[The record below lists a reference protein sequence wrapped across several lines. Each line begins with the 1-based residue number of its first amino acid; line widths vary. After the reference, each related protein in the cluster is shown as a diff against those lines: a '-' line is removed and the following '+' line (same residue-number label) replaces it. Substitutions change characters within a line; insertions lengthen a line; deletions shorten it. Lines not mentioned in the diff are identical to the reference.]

1 MTTPQMMRALVVR
14 SGSTEWDDADRLQG
28 ATDMPV
34 SAKGLEHLKGCI
46 GLLEASG
53 GGRLGSIW
61 CGPDEASMM
70 TAELLSQ
77 TTGGVVSVS
86 DELREM
92 NLGLWE
98 GMLVSE
104 MVSRFP
110 KACKAWM
117 DDPSL
122 VNPPG
127 GESVLEAQDRLIGA
141 VTSIMERARSG
152 AAVGFVLRPIALGMV
167 RCWMADEPTC
177 QIWCEA
183 QKSSWSKWF
192 SLQARTLGKVGASR
206 AV

>member
-1 MTTPQMMRALVVR
+1 MAISNTMRVLVVR
-14 SGSTEWDDADRLQG
+14 TGSTEWDDAARLQG

-34 SAKGLEHLKGCI
+34 SKTGVEQVKRCI
-46 GLLEASG
+46 QILDGS
-53 GGRLGSIW
+53 RLGAIW
-61 CGPDEASMM
+61 CGPDEASTR
-70 TAELLSQ
+70 TAELLAQ

-86 DELREM
+86 DDLAEM

-104 MVSRFP
+104 MLSRFP

-127 GESVLEAQDRLIGA
+127 GESVMEAHDRLTGA
-141 VTSIMERARSG
+141 VARIIERSRSG

-167 RCWMADEPTC
+167 RCWLADEPTC
-177 QIWCEA
+177 NIWEEA
-183 QKSSWSKWF
+183 LKSNWSRWF
-192 SLQARTLGKVGASR
+192 SVQPRTLAKIGSTR
-206 AV
+206 

>member
-1 MTTPQMMRALVVR
+1 
-14 SGSTEWDDADRLQG
+14 
-28 ATDMPV
+28 MPL
-34 SAKGLEHLKGCI
+34 SARGLEQLKRCLTILDGD
-46 GLLEASG
+46 G

-61 CGPDEASMM
+61 CGPDEASTA
-70 TAELLSQ
+70 TAELLAH
-77 TTGGVVSVS
+77 TTGGVVTVS
-86 DELREM
+86 NDLAEM

-127 GESVLEAQDRLIGA
+127 GESVQDAMDRLTGTATRIL
-141 VTSIMERARSG
+141 ERARSG
-152 AAVGFVLRPIALGMV
+152 AAVGFVLRPIASGMV

-177 QIWCEA
+177 NIWCEA
-183 QKSSWSKWF
+183 QKSAWSRWF
-192 SLQARTLGKVGASR
+192 NVQPRMLGKVGTAR
-206 AV
+206 